1 MHFRKMVKNTE
12 FVGSAEESARGSARL
27 IRQMTVYIVI
37 GALLGVAL
45 WEMLK

>member
-12 FVGSAEESARGSARL
+12 FVGANEESAHESVRL
-27 IRQMTVYIVI
+27 IRQMTMYFVI